1 MSLEVFKLL
10 IKLTTSKRKK
20 DTLSHVLLS
29 VKVRLFYDTT
39 LLTLLFQSGT
49 SHDEIIGNSNQPM
62 IVSLYDSKDPSR
74 NHYYIMVE
82 QVMLQDTR
90 NFKEAI
96 FLLVAV
102 HYVFNLEYDKSV
114 LEPLLFLQEFVL
126 NLKEKG
132 RRSAVYTAITS
143 RLSRATVTV

>member
-29 VKVRLFYDTT
+29 VKVRFFSDTT

-49 SHDEIIGNSNQPM
+49 PHDDVFGNCNQPM
-62 IVSLYDSKDPSR
+62 IVSLYYSEDPSR
-74 NHYYIMVE
+74 NHLYVMVK
-82 QVMLQDTR
+82 QVLLQHTR

-96 FLLVAV
+96 FFPVTV
-102 HYVFNLEYDKSV
+102 YVFNLEYDKSV
-114 LEPLLFLQEFVL
+114 LEPLLFIR
-126 NLKEKG
+126 NLF
-132 RRSAVYTAITS
+132 
-143 RLSRATVTV
+143 